1 MKDDDNHILLLEK
14 GKRGLLQIIF
24 GRTGIIIVSLIV
36 QILFLFAA
44 FYKLEGFLPY
54 FWGGNTLLSAAV
66 VLFLFGN
73 DDNPTIK
80 LTWFFILAVL
90 PVFGLILYVYIK
102 TDLGH
107 RLMIR
112 RYNDILSQTEHFAP
126 SESACSKEELPEE
139 LQSLA
144 SYLNS
149 CGFPCYQNTQA
160 QYFPIGDDAFEV
172 MCDELQK
179 AEHFIFLEYFI
190 VREGYMW
197 GRILE
202 ILKEK
207 VNAGVEV
214 RVLYDGTCAV
224 ALLPY
229 SYPEKLEKLGI
240 ACKMFAPLRP
250 FVSTH
255 YNYRDHRKIMVIDGK
270 IGFTGG
276 INLSDE
282 YINRTSR
289 LGHWKDTAIVLRGD
303 AVRSLTLMFLQMW
316 DVSSVHFT
324 PEVYSKYLD
333 VPQPAHEKEAGYV
346 IPYGDSPLDRDLVG
360 EMVYMDIINRANRY
374 VHIMTPYLIID
385 NEMITALTYAAR
397 RGVEVQLILPHVP
410 DKEIAFSLAHTYY
423 RRLLENGVQIYEY
436 EPGFV
441 HAKVFVSDDCKAT
454 VGTINLDYRSLY
466 HHFECGTYLYA
477 SPEVA
482 KIEQDFQQTLARCVR
497 ADAELLK
504 NDPFMRKLIGPGMRI
519 IAPAA
524 VRSKKVETERFRLF
538 LFSITFRAARAR
550 CTRQC
555 APSAPPHRVAVRFQA
570 SNPDRAQR
578 FRHLRAGVGERAEA
592 KVQRHALERV
602 HRAERRSRVA
612 RVHRIRQVLHAV
624 VAREHI
630 KEAHDALVVLK
641 TRLGFAVAADDARAD
656 VQFRILL
663 DDDLVK
669 RGADGL
675 QFLL

>member
-14 GKRGLLQIIF
+14 GKRGLVQIIF

-160 QYFPIGDDAFEV
+160 QYFPLGDDAFEV

-255 YNYRDHRKIMVIDGK
+255 YNYRDHRKIMVIDGQ
-270 IGFTGG
+270 IAFTGG
-276 INLSDE
+276 VNLADE
-282 YINRTSR
+282 YINKIVRF
-289 LGHWKDTAIVLRGD
+289 GYWKDSGVRLDGPGAASLANIFLTFWKAKYPDEDLD
-303 AVRSLTLMFLQMW
+303 AGCDLPAAVPVETDCLVQPFA
-316 DVSSVHFT
+316 DT
-324 PEVYSKYLD
+324 PVDREAVAKNVYL
-333 VPQPAHEKEAGYV
+333 E
-346 IPYGDSPLDRDLVG
+346 L
-360 EMVYMDIINRANRY
+360 INQAQKRLY
-374 VHIMTPYLIID
+374 ICTPYLILD
-385 NEMITALTYAAR
+385 NDLLSCLRLAAK
-397 RGVEVQLILPHVP
+397 RGVDVRIYTPGVP
-410 DKEIAFSLAHTYY
+410 DKPTIYQLTRSYFPH
-423 RRLLENGVQIYEY
+423 LLRAGVKIYSY
-436 EPGFV
+436 TPGFL
-441 HAKVFVSDDCKAT
+441 HAKTWLVDDRIAA
-454 VGTINLDYRSLY
+454 VGTVNLDYRSLY
-466 HHFECGTYLYA
+466 LHFENSVLLYGGA
-477 SPEVA
+477 VLDDVRRDLAE
-482 KIEQDFQQTLARCVR
+482 IEKESAAVTLADCRTGFFGTLYSAVLR
-497 ADAELLK
+497 LV
-504 NDPFMRKLIGPGMRI
+504 
-519 IAPAA
+519 AP
-524 VRSKKVETERFRLF
+524 L
-538 LFSITFRAARAR
+538 
-550 CTRQC
+550 C
-555 APSAPPHRVAVRFQA
+555 
-570 SNPDRAQR
+570 
-578 FRHLRAGVGERAEA
+578 
-592 KVQRHALERV
+592 
-602 HRAERRSRVA
+602 
-612 RVHRIRQVLHAV
+612 
-624 VAREHI
+624 
-630 KEAHDALVVLK
+630 
-641 TRLGFAVAADDARAD
+641 
-656 VQFRILL
+656 
-663 DDDLVK
+663 
-669 RGADGL
+669 
-675 QFLL
+675 